1 MLNQAV
7 IDQCTQDLCDIR
19 GFDRS
24 ELTHLERGYAECRA
38 YPGPDCVN
46 DVGTVHG
53 GFLLALADQAAACS
67 GESLGTV
74 TVTQGITA
82 NFFRPALATDEYIGV
97 KSRVVHAGS
106 KTVVSEVEMYN
117 PAGKLLFK
125 ATVNLFR
132 TSTVLQE
139 QG

>member
-1 MLNQAV
+1 MLKQAI

-19 GFDRS
+19 GFDRT
-24 ELTHLERGYAECRA
+24 ELTRLEEGYAECRA

-53 GFLLALADQAAACS
+53 GFLLALADQAAATS

-74 TVTQGITA
+74 TVTLNMSA
-82 NFFRPALATDEYIGV
+82 SFFRPGLATDEYIDV
-97 KSRVVHAGS
+97 KSRVVHGGS
-106 KTVVSEVEMYN
+106 KTVVTEVEMFN

-125 ATVNLFR
+125 GTFTLFR
-132 TSTVLQE
+132 TDKQL
-139 QG
+139 

>member
-1 MLNQAV
+1 MLWQGV

-19 GFDRS
+19 GFDRT
-24 ELTHLERGYAECRA
+24 ELTHLEEGYAECRA
-38 YPGPDCVN
+38 YPGPDCAN

-53 GFLLALADQAAACS
+53 GFLLALADQMAACS

-82 NFFRPALATDEYIGV
+82 NFFRPSLLTDEFIDI

-106 KTVVSEVEMYN
+106 KTVVTEVEMFN

-132 TSTVLQE
+132 TDIVLSE
-139 QG
+139 

>member
-1 MLNQAV
+1 MLKQAV

-19 GFDRS
+19 GFDRT
-24 ELTHLERGYAECRA
+24 ELVHLEEGYAECRA

-74 TVTQGITA
+74 TVTLNLTA
-82 NFFRPALATDEYIGV
+82 SFFRPSLITDSHIDV
-97 KSRVVHAGS
+97 KSRVVHGGRQ
-106 KTVVSEVEMYN
+106 TVVSEVEMFN
-117 PAGKLLFK
+117 PEGKLLFK
-125 ATVNLFR
+125 STVTLFR
-132 TSTVLQE
+132 TNKVL
-139 QG
+139 

>member
-1 MLNQAV
+1 MLRQGV

-19 GFDRS
+19 GFDRT
-24 ELTHLERGYAECRA
+24 ELTHLEEVYAECRA

-74 TVTQGITA
+74 TVTQGLTA
-82 NFFRPALATDEYIGV
+82 SFFRPSLATDAYIDV
-97 KSRVVHAGS
+97 KSRVIHAGS
-106 KTVVSEVEMYN
+106 KTVVTEVEMFN

-125 ATVNLFR
+125 ATVTLFL
-132 TSTVLQE
+132 TNKTV
-139 QG
+139 

>member
-1 MLNQAV
+1 MLRQGV

-19 GFDRS
+19 GFDRT
-24 ELTHLERGYAECRA
+24 ELTHLEEGYAECRA

-74 TVTQGITA
+74 TVTQGLTA
-82 NFFRPALATDEYIGV
+82 SFFRPSLATDAYIDV
-97 KSRVVHAGS
+97 KSRVIHAGS
-106 KTVVSEVEMYN
+106 KTVVTEVEMFN
-117 PAGKLLFK
+117 PTGKLLFK
-125 ATVNLFR
+125 ATATLFL
-132 TSTVLQE
+132 TNKTV
-139 QG
+139 

>member
-1 MLNQAV
+1 MLRQGV

-19 GFDRS
+19 GFDRT
-24 ELTHLERGYAECRA
+24 ELTHLEEGYAECRA

-74 TVTQGITA
+74 TVTQGLTA
-82 NFFRPALATDEYIGV
+82 SFFRPSLVTDAYIDV
-97 KSRVVHAGS
+97 KSRVIHAGS
-106 KTVVSEVEMYN
+106 KTVVTEVEMFN

-125 ATVNLFR
+125 ATATLFR
-132 TSTVLQE
+132 TDKTV
-139 QG
+139 

>member
-1 MLNQAV
+1 MLRQGV

-19 GFDRS
+19 GFDRT
-24 ELTHLERGYAECRA
+24 ELTHLEEGYAECRA

-67 GESLGTV
+67 GESFGTV
-74 TVTQGITA
+74 DFTQGITA
-82 NFFRPALATDEYIGV
+82 SFFRPSLATDEFIDV
-97 KSRVVHAGS
+97 KSRVIHAGS
-106 KTVVSEVEMYN
+106 KTVVSEVEMFN

-125 ATVNLFR
+125 ATATLFR
-132 TSTVLQE
+132 TDKTV
-139 QG
+139 

>member
-1 MLNQAV
+1 MLCQAV
-7 IDQCTQDLCDIR
+7 IDQCTQGLCDVR
-19 GFDRS
+19 GCDRT
-24 ELTHLERGYAECRA
+24 ELTHLEKGDAECRA
-38 YPGPDCVN
+38 YPGPDCAN

-53 GFLLALADQAAACS
+53 GFLLALADQTAACS

-82 NFFRPALATDEYIGV
+82 NFFRPSLLTDEFIDI

-106 KTVVSEVEMYN
+106 KTVVTEVEMFN

-132 TSTVLQE
+132 TDIVLSE
-139 QG
+139 

>member
-1 MLNQAV
+1 MLSQAV

-19 GFDRS
+19 GFDRT
-24 ELTHLERGYAECRA
+24 ELTHLEKGYAECRA
-38 YPGPDCVN
+38 YPGLDCVN

-74 TVTQGITA
+74 TVTVGLTA
-82 NFFRPALATDEYIGV
+82 NFFRPGLSDDEYIDI

-106 KTVVSEVEMYN
+106 KTVVSEVEMFN
-117 PAGKLLFK
+117 PSGKLLFK
-125 ATVNLFR
+125 ATVTLFR
-132 TSTVLQE
+132 TDKQLV
-139 QG
+139 

>member
-1 MLNQAV
+1 MLRQGV

-19 GFDRS
+19 GFDRT
-24 ELTHLERGYAECRA
+24 ELTHLEEGYAECRA

-74 TVTQGITA
+74 TVTQGLTA
-82 NFFRPALATDEYIGV
+82 SFFRPSLATDAYIDV
-97 KSRVVHAGS
+97 KSRVIHAGS
-106 KTVVSEVEMYN
+106 KTVVTEVEMFN
-117 PAGKLLFK
+117 PTGKLLFK
-125 ATVNLFR
+125 ATATLFR
-132 TSTVLQE
+132 TDKTV
-139 QG
+139 